1 MPVWSAQEAEVTE
14 ISALYV
20 LITVGALFGLLALGV
35 WVGLALMGTA
45 FVAMMLFSARLP
57 GDAMATTVFGSLS
70 AWTLTSL
77 PLFIWMGEILYRSR
91 VSESMFKGLAP
102 LMALMPGRLVQVNVG
117 ASMVFAAI
125 SGSSAATC
133 ATVGRITIPELR
145 KRNYPDRLVI
155 GSLAGASTLGLLI
168 PPSIIMIVYAVAA
181 DVSINKLFAAGVIPG
196 IVFGCVLMA
205 YNAIWSWVRPGSIPA
220 DDMGMRLAARIRAA
234 AHLLPVALLII
245 VVLGSI
251 YGGFATATESAA
263 FGVVGAFLLS
273 ALERAFNWRFF
284 VETVYGAMR
293 TTTMILL
300 IVAGAAFLSL
310 AMGMSG
316 IPALLAQWVGSL
328 GLSAGLLLVALALF
342 YILLGCVLDGISM
355 VLLTMAIVLPMVKHA
370 GIDLIWFGIFIVFV
384 VEMAQ
389 ITPPVG
395 FNLFVLQNATGRD
408 IAYVS
413 LAALPYFLLMIAML
427 FVIWQW
433 PGIVSWLP
441 AQIGNP

>member
-1 MPVWSAQEAEVTE
+1 
-14 ISALYV
+14 
-20 LITVGALFGLLALGV
+20 
-35 WVGLALMGTA
+35 
-45 FVAMMLFSARLP
+45 
-57 GDAMATTVFGSLS
+57 
-70 AWTLTSL
+70 
-77 PLFIWMGEILYRSR
+77 
-91 VSESMFKGLAP
+91 
-102 LMALMPGRLVQVNVG
+102 
-117 ASMVFAAI
+117 
-125 SGSSAATC
+125 
-133 ATVGRITIPELR
+133 
-145 KRNYPDRLVI
+145 
-155 GSLAGASTLGLLI
+155 
-168 PPSIIMIVYAVAA
+168 
-181 DVSINKLFAAGVIPG
+181 
-196 IVFGCVLMA
+196 
-205 YNAIWSWVRPGSIPA
+205 
-220 DDMGMRLAARIRAA
+220 
-234 AHLLPVALLII
+234 
-245 VVLGSI
+245 
-251 YGGFATATESAA
+251 
-263 FGVVGAFLLS
+263 
-273 ALERAFNWRFF
+273 
-284 VETVYGAMR
+284 
-293 TTTMILL
+293 
-300 IVAGAAFLSL
+300 
-310 AMGMSG
+310 MGMSG

>member
-1 MPVWSAQEAEVTE
+1 VTE
-14 ISALYV
+14 ISAFYATLTV
-20 LITVGALFGLLALGV
+20 LALVGLLALGI

-45 FVAMMLFSARLP
+45 LVAMLLFSARLP

-91 VSESMFKGLAP
+91 VAESMFRGLAP

-117 ASMVFAAI
+117 ASMIFAAI

-133 ATVGRITIPELR
+133 ATVGRITLPELR
-145 KRNYPDRLVI
+145 SRNYPDRLVI

-196 IVFGCVLMA
+196 IVFGVVMMA
-205 YNAIWSWVRPGSIPA
+205 YNAIWAGLHPGSIPA
-220 DDMGMRLAARIRAA
+220 DDQQMRLFERIRASV
-234 AHLLPVALLII
+234 HLLPVLLLIGC
-245 VVLGSI
+245 VLGSI
-251 YGGFATATESAA
+251 YGGIATATESAA
-263 FGVVGAFLLS
+263 LGVVGALVLAAWQRSLS
-273 ALERAFNWRFF
+273 WSFF
-284 VETVYGAMR
+284 RDTVYGAMR
-293 TTTMILL
+293 ITTMILL

-310 AMGMSG
+310 AMGFSG
-316 IPALLAQWVGSL
+316 IPALIAESVSRWQ
-328 GLSAGLLLVALALF
+328 LSPGFLLIALAIF
-342 YILLGCVLDGISM
+342 YIFLGCILDGISM
-355 VLLTMAIVLPMVKHA
+355 VLLTMAIVLPMVKAA

-384 VEMAQ
+384 VEMGQ

-408 IAYVS
+408 LAYVS
-413 LAALPYFLLMIAML
+413 RAAFPYFLLMILML
-427 FVIWQW
+427 FVIWHW
-433 PGIVSWLP
+433 PALVSWLP
-441 AQIGNP
+441 DQIGKP

>member
-1 MPVWSAQEAEVTE
+1 MTE
-14 ISALYV
+14 ISTIYV
-20 LITVGALFGLLALGV
+20 LLTVGTLFGLLALGV

-45 FVAMMLFSARLP
+45 LIAMTLFSARLP

-77 PLFIWMGEILYRSR
+77 PLFIWMGEILYRSK

-196 IVFGCVLMA
+196 VVFGCVMMA
-205 YNAIWSWVRPGSIPA
+205 YNAVWSWARPDSIPA
-220 DDMGMRLAARIRAA
+220 DDIRMSLASRIRAT
-234 AHLLPVALLII
+234 AHLLPVMLLIV

-263 FGVVGAFLLS
+263 FGVVGALVLAGF
-273 ALERAFNWRFF
+273 ERALSWRFF

-300 IVAGAAFLSL
+300 IIAGAAFLSL

-328 GLSAGLLLVALALF
+328 GLSTGMLLVALALF

-355 VLLTMAIVLPMVKHA
+355 ILLTMAIVLPIVNGA

-413 LAALPYFLLMIAML
+413 LAALPYFLLMIGML
-427 FVIWQW
+427 FVIWYW
-433 PGIVSWLP
+433 PAIVTWLP
-441 AQIGNP
+441 ARVGNP